1 MIKLEQPVIVEGK
14 YDKIALENLIDALI
28 IPTEGF
34 GIFKN
39 KEKCDMIRT
48 LAQKYGV
55 IVMTDSDSAG
65 NMIRAYIKKIV
76 GNSRIINVYIPC
88 LKGKEKRKTAY
99 SKEGFLGVEGMS
111 LQVLKAAL
119 ERSGVKGREIT
130 AKEKQITKTDMFEWG
145 LSGGEN
151 SADLRKK
158 LLNHLCLPESL
169 SPNAM
174 LDILNTLFTH
184 GEFVEVVTKWQKDLT
199 KS

>member
-14 YDKIALENLIDALI
+14 YDKITLENLIDALI

-39 KEKCDMIRT
+39 KEKCDMIRA

-111 LQVLKAAL
+111 PEVLKAAL
-119 ERSGVKGREIT
+119 ERSGIKGREIA

-158 LLNHLCLPESL
+158 LLKHLCLPENL